1 MSEVENI
8 GSSPNCSNAVLAA
21 VHSPERE
28 ADVQKLCDAVLNT
41 GLSFHYNPN
50 GADWGNCPFC
60 WAEYHNENFEMSD
73 IKHKPE
79 CAYHIAKD
87 LSTNSR

>member
-1 MSEVENI
+1 MNETPLNI
-8 GSSPNCSNAVLAA
+8 

-28 ADVQKLCDAVLNT
+28 ADLQKLCSAVTNV

-60 WAEYHNENFEMSD
+60 WAEYHNEDFTMED
-73 IKHKPE
+73 IKHEPN
-79 CAYHIAKD
+79 CAYFIAKD
-87 LSTNSR
+87 LSTNINK